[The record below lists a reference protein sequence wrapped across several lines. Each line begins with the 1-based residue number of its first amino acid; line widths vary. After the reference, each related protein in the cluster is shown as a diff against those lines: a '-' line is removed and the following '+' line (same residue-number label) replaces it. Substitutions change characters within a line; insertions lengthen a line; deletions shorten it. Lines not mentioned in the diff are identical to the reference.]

1 MVWDATMGLDRQKER
16 RMAGEQ
22 GSTVIGKD
30 VRIRGEIS
38 GSDDVYVDG
47 DVEGTVSFPEGKFTI
62 GPSGRVHANVVA
74 RDVIVEGLV
83 EGHLRAS
90 GRVELR
96 QGAKVIGDITAAR
109 LSIEES
115 AVVKGRVELSQGGT
129 AQGATA
135 GTPEPRAQQATL
147 PSLESRVS
155 TGIATAK

>member
-1 MVWDATMGLDRQKER
+1 MN
-16 RMAGEQ
+16 AGEQ

-30 VRIRGEIS
+30 VRIRGEVS
-38 GSDDVYVDG
+38 GTDDVYIDG
-47 DVEGTVSFPEGKFTI
+47 DVEGTVSFPDGKFTI
-62 GPSGRVHANVVA
+62 GPSGRVRANVVP
-74 RDVIVEGLV
+74 RDVIVEGVV

-115 AVVKGRVELSQGGT
+115 AVVKGRVELSQGGGT

>member
-1 MVWDATMGLDRQKER
+1 MK
-16 RMAGEQ
+16 AGEQ

-38 GSDDVYVDG
+38 GTDDVYVDG
-47 DVEGTVSFPEGKFTI
+47 DVEGTVSFPDGKFTI

-74 RDVIVEGLV
+74 RDVIVEGRV
-83 EGHLRAS
+83 DGHLRAS

-147 PSLESRVS
+147 PSLESRIS